1 MLNFYDPE
9 VMNEFEKYKQFALDV
24 FGYLNGK
31 VNPDNPC
38 IYYTGYF
45 NRKNYAEYRKP
56 NIINLYIGTMMS
68 ERDKYDEEIV
78 KGIII
83 LAITHELAHA
93 NQSACMIKYGIDP
106 AYMREIENDAEW
118 KAQTFLQS
126 MQNDIKERFGV
137 DITRV
142 FAEYGLVKA
151 NTYPLEFDDI
161 DYYVNTLI
169 DMFMG
174 DISRATFLYQIF
186 MFDNVG
192 IILDGEMVEIKRN
205 GELLDSISDF
215 NKALSR
221 YRRGCMR
228 VNLRTSYVPIPTY
241 RGDNIDR
248 IDIDIKTERI
258 TFDPII
264 T

>member
-1 MLNFYDPE
+1 MLNFYDPK
-9 VMNEFEKYKQFALDV
+9 VMNEFESYKQFALDV
-24 FGYLNGK
+24 FHYLNGK

-38 IYYTGYF
+38 ICLTGYF
-45 NRKNYAEYRKP
+45 NKKNYAEYRKP
-56 NIINLYIGTMMS
+56 NIISLYIGTMMS
-68 ERDKYDEEIV
+68 DKDNYDTEIV

-93 NQSACMIKYGIDP
+93 NQSACMIKYGIDSK
-106 AYMREIENDAEW
+106 YMREIENDAEW

-126 MQNDIKERFGV
+126 MQDDIKERFGV

-169 DMFMG
+169 DIFMG
-174 DISRATFLYQIF
+174 DISRAPILYQIF

-215 NKALSR
+215 NNALSK
-221 YRRGCMR
+221 YRRGSMR
-228 VNLRTSYVPIPTY
+228 VSIRTSYIPIPTY

-248 IDIDIKTERI
+248 IDIDIRTEKI